1 MKIFLIILT
10 FLLAIILQTTA
21 VSLNLVLI
29 LVLLLVIL
37 KDFKKIWWAII
48 LIGFLMDLFSGIP
61 FGTISL
67 SLVLSSYL
75 IDWFN
80 KTIFSATKFWMII
93 GLVSIGIF
101 LYNLILI
108 LIIFFYSREFF
119 DGLIIRMIIE
129 IIYNSFMAIFIFYA
143 IKKIFYQ
150 KANT

>member
-1 MKIFLIILT
+1 MKKFLIILI

-21 VSLNLVLI
+21 ISFNLVLI

-48 LIGFLMDLFSGIP
+48 LIGFFMDLFSGLP

-108 LIIFFYSREFF
+108 LIIFSYSGEFF
-119 DGLIIRMIIE
+119 DGLIVKMIIE
-129 IIYNSFMAIFIFYA
+129 VIYNSFLAIFIFYA

-150 KANT
+150 KTKA